1 MTIFHSFLPMLRG
14 FAEER
19 MTDVWE
25 VRRVTGL
32 ETDPMTGVDTP
43 VTEVVYTGKGRLQ
56 SFAGNEQ
63 SREVIEHSSVVQRM
77 SIHLP
82 VGDYRPRVGDIA
94 KCVESVEDPN
104 IVGTEYRMAQD
115 APFKTVAT
123 AYRVF
128 VDFKAG

>member
-43 VTEVVYTGKGRLQ
+43 GTEVVYSGKGRLQ

-63 SREVIEHSSVVQRM
+63 TRNVIEHSSVVQRM